1 MNKRTKTA
9 AVLTSLMCLMVLLS
23 GCAGSQDAV
32 QTKEFSLT
40 DVKAIMVDYD
50 GESVTIQE
58 RDSDKIV
65 VVEYMDKTKKAYFA
79 QMDLAGSVLTI
90 SEGARPIGNGVH
102 SYLEIYLPEMY
113 HESLSLHTT
122 DGKMVSAAALT
133 LDRFRADTTNGE
145 LWVSDLSADQ
155 IALKSMSGKLTAKNL
170 SARVCMVETTNADT
184 FLEAVTGL
192 IEYKSKGGDLTVTRG
207 VGQGNFQV
215 TGDGRLQITFAEVTG
230 DISAQTKNGKITLAL
245 PDSLS
250 FALTAATHNGSIQTS
265 FSEGLS
271 LTDKT
276 ASGTIGRNADVH
288 IGLESK
294 NGDINITR

>member
-1 MNKRTKTA
+1 
-9 AVLTSLMCLMVLLS
+9 
-23 GCAGSQDAV
+23 
-32 QTKEFSLT
+32 
-40 DVKAIMVDYD
+40 
-50 GESVTIQE
+50 
-58 RDSDKIV
+58 
-65 VVEYMDKTKKAYFA
+65 
-79 QMDLAGSVLTI
+79 
-90 SEGARPIGNGVH
+90 
-102 SYLEIYLPEMY
+102 
-113 HESLSLHTT
+113 
-122 DGKMVSAAALT
+122 
-133 LDRFRADTTNGE
+133 
-145 LWVSDLSADQ
+145 
-155 IALKSMSGKLTAKNL
+155 
-170 SARVCMVETTNADT
+170 MVETTNADT